1 MKGIKYLVYTFTGIF
16 ILGLVFLVFAFSHSS
31 IKKFSR
37 GNIKTEIQKLK
48 SKEIEFL
55 QLKKSYRDW
64 LQVEKSFNR
73 FKSEFLLP
81 FGEFSNFKGRFES
94 LLKRNL
100 LNSAQLGYD
109 IKNVTRQIVRVSIG
123 FEAVG
128 RYQNLKKMVH
138 EIEQMDRIVFM
149 KNLKIAK
156 SPEGVKASVVVE
168 AYFVR

>member
-1 MKGIKYLVYTFTGIF
+1 MKGIKYLVFTIAGIF

-81 FGEFSNFKGRFES
+81 FGEFSDFKGRFES

-100 LNSAQLGYD
+100 LNSSRLGYD

-123 FEAVG
+123 FETVG

-138 EIEQMDRIVFM
+138 EIEQMDRIIFM

-156 SPEGVKASVVVE
+156 SPEGVEASVVVE